1 MKKLTIAA
9 GFAAGYLLGAR
20 AGRQRYE
27 QLVTTA
33 RSVVSNPKV
42 QQTGDTI
49 THQASDLMTKAKDKV
64 SDKVNARRQGDDENE
79 NDPYASTSYDVV
91 EVPERPRTSG
101 NNSSGI

>member
-42 QQTGDTI
+42 QQTSDTI
-49 THQASDLMTKAKDKV
+49 SHQASDLMTKAKDKV
-64 SDKVNARRQGDDENE
+64 TDKVSSRRNGEDDNE
-79 NDPYASTSYDVV
+79 NDPYATTNYDVV
-91 EVPERPRTSG
+91 EVPDHPRTTG
-101 NNSSGI
+101 NSSTGI

>member
-42 QQTGDTI
+42 QQTSDTI
-49 THQASDLMTKAKDKV
+49 QHQASDLMTKAKDKV
-64 SDKVNARRQGDDENE
+64 SDKVASRRSGDDEND
-79 NDPYASTSYDVV
+79 NDPYATTTYDVV
-91 EVPERPRTSG
+91 EVPERPRPTGGS
-101 NNSSGI
+101 I